1 MTWDEYKAEAKARD
15 PVTKQILEQT
25 DIEARVISAIIK
37 RRNEMGLSQQEV
49 AELCEISKSFVTRI
63 ESSKT
68 MPKLDT
74 LAKILAHLGLTVNIT
89 QRTE

>member
-25 DIEARVISAIIK
+25 EKEVHVISAIIK
-37 RRNEMGLSQQEV
+37 RRNEMGLSQQEF
-49 AELCEISKSFVTRI
+49 AELCEIPKSSVARI
-63 ESSKT
+63 EACKT
-68 MPKLDT
+68 MPTLDT